1 MCATHLRNRMPL
13 SSVDFCS
20 RYLVHC
26 AMYLHPRP
34 IGINLIQGLHL
45 VLWWDILKT
54 RKHIRILNLDNNQ
67 IFISKDMHFH
77 ENTSFSFWHLT
88 TQTQMY
94 IQYSYPTILTMIYK
108 LHLISLN
115 LLYLIQTMIHHLL
128 FSKTHFLP
136 PPLLLLLPNPHYLLL
151 LILFPPNLSLLL
163 LYHLNLLL
171 FNPDTPQESLNT
183 FFYGSLCLCCRYYY
197 ITLVLFS
204 FI

>member
-1 MCATHLRNRMPL
+1 MCATHLRNRLPL

-115 LLYLIQTMIHHLL
+115 LLYLIQIMIHHLL

-136 PPLLLLLPNPHYLLL
+136 PPLLLLPNPHYLLL